1 MENINYTNS
10 NVKYLRELN
19 GIPQSK
25 VASDLSIDQST
36 LAKWENGTRQITLEW
51 AIKLSNYFNID
62 VGTFISKD
70 LLHNTSF
77 QNPTTNE
84 EYKQILK
91 SKGLMDENETI
102 NDEDFK
108 KLIDFAVANKDFII
122 KKDKD

>member
-1 MENINYTNS
+1 MENMNHTNS

-19 GIPQSK
+19 TIPQSK
-25 VASDLSIDQST
+25 LAADLKIDQST

-62 VGTFISKD
+62 VGTFIAED
-70 LLHNTSF
+70 LLHNTSS
-77 QNPTTNE
+77 QKPTTDE
-84 EYKQILK
+84 QYKQILK
-91 SKGLMDENETI
+91 NKGLMDENDNI
-102 NDEDFK
+102 NEEDFK

>member
-25 VASDLSIDQST
+25 LASDLKIDQST

-62 VGTFISKD
+62 VGTFIAND
-70 LLHNTSF
+70 LLHNTSS
-77 QNPTTNE
+77 QKPNKDE
-84 EYKQILK
+84 QYKQILK
-91 SKGLMDENETI
+91 NKGLMDDHENISEE
-102 NDEDFK
+102 NFE
-108 KLIDFAVANKDFII
+108 KLIDFAIANKDFII